1 MITKNYRFGDLVFR
15 IATPLPLKEDSRF
28 EAFRCNEADEV
39 DFSFRILPKKAGP
52 REWPVR
58 ITCDGVHVAVEAE
71 PDLISGITL
80 GNLLGAAQAPLWLPD
95 RGCFILHCAYV
106 LHGGKALL
114 LCAVLLAGIGLEVW
128 LEHRPLPDT
137 DPNAPFQD
145 LPDRTKEK
153 IKVAAKEYYHYSHHG
168 ERFWYGDPPSD
179 DWQDP
184 LEYGMRYYGT
194 FGGYHIVLA
203 PIHSATGMPQTRVID
218 GYRFSWTDSFHIYA
232 YKDGKVMKLE
242 DAYELGLI
250 SKSQLDMIYQCFEQY
265 NHEVYLGKDA

>member
-1 MITKNYRFGDLVFR
+1 MTENQNFYTDALQAFDVP
-15 IATPLPLKEDSRF
+15 AAPQKETAV
-28 EAFRCNEADEV
+28 ETE
-39 DFSFRILPKKAGP
+39 ILPAPAPEKKRRP
-52 REWPVR
+52 RWMK
-58 ITCDGVHVAVEAE
+58 
-71 PDLISGITL
+71 
-80 GNLLGAAQAPLWLPD
+80 
-95 RGCFILHCAYV
+95 V
-106 LHGGKALL
+106 LCGL

-145 LPDRTKEK
+145 LSDRTKEK
-153 IKVAAKEYYHYSHHG
+153 VKKAIEEYYSPSVA
-168 ERFWYGDPPSD
+168 RFWLGEPPTQ

-203 PIHSATGMPQTRVID
+203 PIATPIGMPMDRAIEE
-218 GYRFSWTDSFHIYA
+218 YRFHWPDSFHIYA
-232 YKDGKVMKLE
+232 YKDGKVMELE

>member
-1 MITKNYRFGDLVFR
+1 MTENQNFYTDALQAFDVP
-15 IATPLPLKEDSRF
+15 AAPQKETAV
-28 EAFRCNEADEV
+28 ETE
-39 DFSFRILPKKAGP
+39 ILPAPAPEKKRRP
-52 REWPVR
+52 RWVK
-58 ITCDGVHVAVEAE
+58 
-71 PDLISGITL
+71 
-80 GNLLGAAQAPLWLPD
+80 
-95 RGCFILHCAYV
+95 V
-106 LHGGKALL
+106 LCGL

-168 ERFWYGDPPSD
+168 ERFWYGDPPSY